1 MINPGLRE
9 ALNRVR
15 VRSGSFLAIAVLV
28 LARPTSE
35 SLVHGALAAAAG
47 LLIRAWASGHL
58 RKEKAL
64 AVSGPYRYSRNPL
77 YLGNFVIGAGLV
89 LTARSWWVLALFAA
103 YFGIFYP
110 LIITRERDRMR
121 RLFPEEYEDVRAAGA
136 AFPPLVPQ
144 AAPRRGRP
152 VQRAALPAEPRIPR
166 SRRDRRL
173 LGSAGGQ
180 GAPVESLIPV

>member
-15 VRSGSFLAIAVLV
+15 VRSGSLLAIAVLV
-28 LARPTSE
+28 LARPTSA
-35 SLVHGALAAAAG
+35 SWVHGALAAAAG

-77 YLGNFVIGAGLV
+77 YLGNFVIGAGIV

-121 RLFPEEYEDVRAAGA
+121 RLFPEEYEEYGRQVPLFLPSFLRRHRAAA
-136 AFPPLVPQ
+136 
-144 AAPRRGRP
+144 GRFSWRLYRLNREY
-152 VQRAALPAEPRIPR
+152 RALAGTVGFWALLAVKA
-166 SRRDRRL
+166 L
-173 LGSAGGQ
+173 L
-180 GAPVESLIPV
+180 LNR